1 MKKRATRFTQCG
13 PLSVSSA
20 GNSFDVGAGDGIRT
34 RDIHLGKVVLY
45 QLSYSR
51 KSNRGNHITRSTWL
65 ASQFGLPP
73 VREKI
78 SPSRFPTL
86 PGGCP
91 PSTIG
96 AGVFNFRVRDGFGWF
111 HAAVGTK
118 DDKY

>member
-73 VREKI
+73 VREKNK
-78 SPSRFPTL
+78 SFALSYSSGGL
-86 PGGCP
+86 PP
-91 PSTIG
+91 
-96 AGVFNFRVRDGFGWF
+96 
-111 HAAVGTK
+111 
-118 DDKY
+118 